1 MTFMG
6 DIVELYLQHGN
17 FLKNLLPTLNNE
29 AQNKSSILKTQW
41 TTEWRIF
48 LVKTSYRISS
58 YLEVREAFR
67 RRFLEKD
74 PPTNWIVWKNVK
86 ENTKEN
92 EHVLININKGRSGRR
107 RTVKSEETVEV
118 DRLYV
123 QHNTKNVSC
132 KRNGQRLRRSAFNKI
147 MKGDLKW
154 HPYQFVTRH
163 HEFRDADYVRRF

>member
-1 MTFMG
+1 M
-6 DIVELYLQHGN
+6 
-17 FLKNLLPTLNNE
+17 
-29 AQNKSSILKTQW
+29 
-41 TTEWRIF
+41 
-48 LVKTSYRISS
+48 
-58 YLEVREAFR
+58 
-67 RRFLEKD
+67 
-74 PPTNWIVWKNVK
+74 
-86 ENTKEN
+86 
-92 EHVLININKGRSGRR
+92 LININKGRFGRR